1 MSDWLGVIEGVV
13 TAAIPV
19 IGLVYTYNAKVRGQ
33 YDQVLAIT
41 QQATVP
47 PVADDRHVAGTAFEP
62 LARHRPRHRVRLTE
76 AEIRAVYN
84 VLWYFQRADAMYV
97 SLRSHVRP
105 TRTTRAQELL
115 LDSLA
120 SAVATWTEYA
130 DFDWVDQEGNLID
143 AIEALRGLHHLARER
158 ARLLSSR
165 GLCESNHLA
174 GERLSGASGNLGSQA
189 DEVSRVAPGPAVDRR
204 PPVLGNGGRPVSRSD
219 EAASDRGHCVGVAAT
234 AHRVLKRQL

>member
-13 TAAIPV
+13 TVAIPV

-41 QQATVP
+41 QQATVA

-62 LARHRPRHRVRLTE
+62 LARHRPSHQVRLTE

-105 TRTTRAQELL
+105 TRITRTQALL
-115 LDSLA
+115 LDSIA

-130 DFDWVDQEGNLID
+130 DFDWADQEGHAID
-143 AIEALRGLHHLARER
+143 AIEALRGLRHLARES

-165 GLCESNHLA
+165 GLCASNQLA
-174 GERLSGASGNLGSQA
+174 GEEIVWRKQQ
-189 DEVSRVAPGPAVDRR
+189 SRKPG
-204 PPVLGNGGRPVSRSD
+204 G
-219 EAASDRGHCVGVAAT
+219 
-234 AHRVLKRQL
+234 